1 MLHVDGRA
9 FSASRAKGCFMNVF
23 IYVFDGLA
31 DWEIAYLSAELASGR
46 YFKRGAEKIPVIK
59 VGATVDPVVTMGG
72 FRVLPDI
79 ALADV
84 RFGDDDFLVLP
95 GGDLWLQ
102 APPRDILTLAKSR
115 IEKGL
120 PVAAICGAT
129 IALAGIGAL
138 DAIAHTSNDRDF
150 LVSVC
155 PDYRGS
161 ALYRNEGAVRT
172 GNLVTASGIA
182 PVEFAAEIFR
192 LTGAFAPATVDAW
205 LALNVTRDPKY
216 FYDLMGSLSA

>member
-1 MLHVDGRA
+1 MLSFVVRVVKVP
-9 FSASRAKGCFMNVF
+9 RAKGCFMNVF
-23 IYVFDGLA
+23 IYVFDGFA

-46 YFKRGAEKIPVIK
+46 YFRQGTEKIPVIK
-59 VGATVDPVVTMGG
+59 FGATTEPVVTMGG

-84 RFGDDDFLVLP
+84 HVGDDDILVLP

-102 APPRDILTLAKSR
+102 APPRDILALAKSR

-138 DAIAHTSNDRDF
+138 DALPHTSNDRDY
-150 LVSVC
+150 LSSVC
-155 PDYRGS
+155 PDYRGA
-161 ALYRNEGAVRT
+161 ALYRNEGAVRAE
-172 GNLVTASGIA
+172 NLVTASGIA

-192 LTGAFAPATVDAW
+192 MTGAFSPETVDAW
-205 LALNVTRDPKY
+205 RALNVSHDPKY
-216 FYDLMGSLSA
+216 FYGLMSSLSA